1 MKKAAVL
8 LLVLVLAISSLLCA
22 CKKDNIVK
30 VSIDS
35 SSLSQEELDDLDA
48 FAVANGFLS
57 AKLNKDGTVTL
68 VIDELDH
75 DKLLYSLGVS
85 VIRNVYGMIDSEEYP
100 YIKDIERNDD
110 FTSITIF
117 VDRDKYEKSGDGNLC
132 SVFAGNSCMVYLKYT
147 EYKQQDKIC
156 TVTIA
161 DYQTKEEISKDVY
174 PQETDD

>member
-1 MKKAAVL
+1 MKKKLVL
-8 LLVLVLAISSLLCA
+8 LLVLVLALSALLCG
-22 CKKDNIVK
+22 CKKDNTVK
-30 VSIDS
+30 VTINS

-48 FAVANGFLS
+48 FAVANGFMS

-68 VIDELDH
+68 IIDETQH

-100 YIKDIERNDD
+100 YVKDIERNDD

-132 SVFAGNSCMVYLKYT
+132 SVFTGNCCMVYLKYT
-147 EYKQQDKIC
+147 EYKEKDKIC
-156 TVTIA
+156 TVTVA
-161 DYQTKEEISKDVY
+161 DYKTKEEISKEVY
-174 PQETDD
+174 PSSEE